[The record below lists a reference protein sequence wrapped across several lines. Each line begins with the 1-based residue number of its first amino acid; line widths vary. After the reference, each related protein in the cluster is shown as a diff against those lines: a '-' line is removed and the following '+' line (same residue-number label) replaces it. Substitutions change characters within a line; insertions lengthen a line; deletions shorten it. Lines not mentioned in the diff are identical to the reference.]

1 MTKKKQ
7 SGFARFIKNYRV
19 SVFDND
25 SLTEKRSFKLS
36 KFKLWFFAVLYFIVV
51 ASVVSVAFFYTPLKN
66 VIPGYPTLEVRN
78 KIINNAIMVDSLFAE
93 IEMRD
98 KYLQKI
104 QTVIS
109 GGVIEDDDRK
119 ATQFSDVDLKPMDSD
134 SIFENLIVP
143 DKYKFSNISLNIG
156 MVDEPFIN
164 FISPVNGVIVN
175 RFDASPGH
183 FGTDIVASENSPILA
198 IYDGT
203 VVFAEWSVSTG
214 YVVQIQHDY
223 NMISIYKHNSDIMVR
238 TGDKVKA
245 GDLIAIMG
253 GEGEYSTGPHL
264 HFELW
269 QNGVP
274 LNAEQF
280 INFQSESL

>member
-164 FISPVNGVIVN
+164 FISPVSGVIVN
-175 RFDASPGH
+175 RFDASPWH

>member
-164 FISPVNGVIVN
+164 FISPVSGVIVN

>member
-51 ASVVSVAFFYTPLKN
+51 ASVVSVAFFYTPLNN

-164 FISPVNGVIVN
+164 FISPVSGVIVN